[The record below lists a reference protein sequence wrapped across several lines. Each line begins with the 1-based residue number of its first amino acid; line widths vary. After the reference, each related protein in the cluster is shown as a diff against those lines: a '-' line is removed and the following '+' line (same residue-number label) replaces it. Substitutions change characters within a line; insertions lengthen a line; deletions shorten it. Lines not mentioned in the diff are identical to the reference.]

1 LALKVVITG
10 PRGKMGSKVFQTLK
24 NKDGYHI
31 VALIDHKPEKWNEK
45 KLSVP
50 VFADIQS
57 CFLETKPD
65 VLIDFTNPTA
75 SYQFIKIAIE
85 HQVKV
90 ISGTTGFT
98 DEILLEINQLADQKE
113 IGCVIAPN
121 FALGA
126 VLMMVFTQY
135 AAKFFQDIALIEKHH
150 KQKLDIPSG
159 TADLLKRLIIE
170 ENKEINI
177 DIKSIRAEG
186 YIAHHEVIFG
196 APGQVLTLKHDSHDR
211 KSFIHGLKLTLKE
224 IKHIQHFIFG
234 LENVLRI

>member
-1 LALKVVITG
+1 
-10 PRGKMGSKVFQTLK
+10 MGSKVFQTLK

-90 ISGTTGFT
+90 I
-98 DEILLEINQLADQKE
+98 
-113 IGCVIAPN
+113 
-121 FALGA
+121 
-126 VLMMVFTQY
+126 
-135 AAKFFQDIALIEKHH
+135 
-150 KQKLDIPSG
+150 
-159 TADLLKRLIIE
+159 R
-170 ENKEINI
+170 
-177 DIKSIRAEG
+177 
-186 YIAHHEVIFG
+186 
-196 APGQVLTLKHDSHDR
+196 DR
-211 KSFIHGLKLTLKE
+211 KSTRLNSSHVAISYAVFCFKKKIDYIAGVKLNNRHLRTLQRGRYHLDKDNE
-224 IKHIQHFIFG
+224 LI
-234 LENVLRI
+234 